1 MNEKTIQFAAQS
13 WETEVLGAK
22 GPVLVDFW
30 APWCPPCRALGP
42 VIDEL
47 AGTYEGR
54 VTIGKVNV
62 DEHQDLAERYGVQS
76 IPTLLLFE
84 NGQCVARQIGAV
96 PRDMLVQA
104 LDARLAGVPE
114 STPAAAPAPATAPA
128 GTES

>member
-1 MNEKTIQFAAQS
+1 MSEKTIHFVS
-13 WETEVLGAK
+13 ETWEADVLGAK

-47 AGTYEGR
+47 AGAYEGR

-62 DEHQDLAERYGVQS
+62 DEHQDLAARYGIQS
-76 IPTLLLFE
+76 IPALLLFE

-96 PRDMLVQA
+96 PKAMLAEA

-114 STPAAAPAPATAPA
+114 GTVAPATVPA
-128 GTES
+128 STEG

>member
-1 MNEKTIQFAAQS
+1 LNEKTIQFGSQT

-54 VTIGKVNV
+54 VTVGKVNV
-62 DEHQDLAERYGVQS
+62 DEHQELAERYGIQS
-76 IPTLLLFE
+76 IPTLMLFE
-84 NGQCVARQIGAV
+84 NGQCVARQIGAP
-96 PRDMLVQA
+96 PRHMLVQT
-104 LDARLAGVPE
+104 LDAHLAGASE
-114 STPAAAPAPATAPA
+114 GTSPAPV
-128 GTES
+128 GTEG